1 MNELI
6 KNIEILANQV
16 LITLIKDKITYNE
29 FLIAYETYLYI
40 IKLEEYALEL
50 NKYGSTIKNLLLVV
64 SVEYKDIWEKINI
77 EQIKTE
83 LNPKVEE
90 KIPIIPFK
98 K

>member
-1 MNELI
+1 MN
-6 KNIEILANQV
+6 
-16 LITLIKDKITYNE
+16 
-29 FLIAYETYLYI
+29 
-40 IKLEEYALEL
+40 EL